1 MMRGLSGA
9 RTQVPGVQQGRWMW
23 NRRTQHGEAVTLM
36 VMGTTLQSGGS
47 VEQGPRAGLHIAPS
61 NIFLRTY
68 LEYLSGCKA

>member
-1 MMRGLSGA
+1 
-9 RTQVPGVQQGRWMW
+9 MW

-68 LEYLSGCKA
+68 LEYLSGWQSLKTFSCNLLYVYSKKIIK